1 VTELTRRFE
10 ILRDVDKWFA
20 ERGFGLILT
29 LDGDEY
35 WAHLF
40 PKQSLQINAPH
51 YGRGPSPEAAAES
64 ARDRYKV
71 EEEGAQV

>member
-10 ILRDVDKWFA
+10 ILHDVDKWFA

-40 PKQSLQINAPH
+40 PKQSLQINAPTTDP
-51 YGRGPSPEAAAES
+51 GR
-64 ARDRYKV
+64 ARKLLRSV
-71 EEEGAQV
+71 LETATR